1 MIDIN
6 EFDEIIKFKSN
17 KEKISKLKQ
26 WSILTESAKDIKKL
40 IYRGTYTDTS
50 IECDV
55 IGYIEK
61 FTNNKCID
69 IVYDTAII
77 KIGENILKISPM
89 YLKDMQ
95 ESDIKINDLQFNYK
109 MLKKY
114 DSTYLECY
122 FNNNSDYN
130 IIAITL
136 DIHLS
141 NSNQTITLNNSKI
154 TYKKSVSSTFS
165 TPIPSIENINTIT
178 VLQCTI
184 KYKSGNVV
192 CNTIYN
198 SKSKRYT
205 IY

>member
-1 MIDIN
+1 M
-6 EFDEIIKFKSN
+6 
-17 KEKISKLKQ
+17 
-26 WSILTESAKDIKKL
+26 
-40 IYRGTYTDTS
+40 
-50 IECDV
+50 
-55 IGYIEK
+55 
-61 FTNNKCID
+61 
-69 IVYDTAII
+69 VYDTAII